1 MGDKKYSTPEE
12 ISKHPVSKVLLE
24 LGASPELAFKV
35 QTIVKHVSYSA
46 ETKDPL
52 AVEEVLLQHPE
63 LAAVQDADRL
73 DAIGAVGIGRAFT
86 FGGAMR
92 PETNMAETIQ
102 HFTEKLE
109 RLEGLMKVR
118 VLFIRMSAIITKLQT
133 RTGKQMARER
143 TRRLQI
149 FRTWWEEETT
159 IDLDGLPMSLF
170 LSKAR

>member
-1 MGDKKYSTPEE
+1 MGDKKYSTPDE

-46 ETKDPL
+46 ETKNPL
-52 AVEEVLLQHPE
+52 AVEEALLQHPE

-109 RLEGLMKVR
+109 RLEGMMKVR
-118 VLFIRMSAIITKLQT
+118 ELSIRMSAMITKL
-133 RTGKQMARER
+133 
-143 TRRLQI
+143 
-149 FRTWWEEETT
+149 
-159 IDLDGLPMSLF
+159 
-170 LSKAR
+170 